1 VKLKY
6 VVAAV
11 LVCLPVVAQAPADTD
26 WEKLGAQWWAHVQYL
41 ADDKL
46 QGRLPGTPGFELATQ
61 YVVEQFKAI
70 GLKPAGGDGYL
81 QPVKLESLRVD
92 AAKSSVFVDA
102 AGRKTEL
109 KVGPEIVLSPHVTP
123 GPAVDAPLVFIGYG
137 LRLPSKRM
145 ED

>member
-61 YVVEQFKAI
+61 YVVEQFKA
-70 GLKPAGGDGYL
+70 
-81 QPVKLESLRVD
+81 LRVD